1 ELRDISADYLLQ
13 GGGIDIRN
21 LRARILGGTLV
32 GSYSMHDLSAAQQSQ
47 LHAVLRNVSLS
58 SIQAITLPTTQKQFR
73 LGGAANLTLEAT
85 WQKASGSLSLDGN
98 MNSISLFTTRRSS
111 DLELRDISADYLLHG
126 GDIDIRNLRARILGG
141 TLVGSYSM
149 RDLAAAQQS
158 RLNAVLRNV
167 SLSSIQAITHPT
179 TRKQFQVGGDANLTL
194 EATWQKA
201 SDAFVAR
208 GSADLKGSLAPVES
222 TGAFHIVAIEGRI
235 QFAYSAPAAEM
246 TLKDSY
252 LRMPKTTVRL
262 SGTVSRRQ
270 SLQIQAHSD
279 DLHEVQD

>member
-1 ELRDISADYLLQ
+1 NVKATLTDFAHPKANGTYQASLDFVDLEQILHRLPLPSGVVRLVGSAQFQSDPNRAVLQTLSLDGNMNSSTLGIHTAEVNTELRDISADYL
-13 GGGIDIRN
+13 
-21 LRARILGGTLV
+21 V
-32 GSYSMHDLSAAQQSQ
+32 
-47 LHAVLRNVSLS
+47 
-58 SIQAITLPTTQKQFR
+58 
-73 LGGAANLTLEAT
+73 
-85 WQKASGSLSLDGN
+85 
-98 MNSISLFTTRRSS
+98 
-111 DLELRDISADYLLHG
+111 HG

-141 TLVGSYSM
+141 TLVGSYSI

-158 RLNAVLRNV
+158 RLNAVLTNV

-179 TRKQFQVGGDANLTL
+179 TRKQFQVGGEANLTL